1 MAAAIEAPADNTA
14 EGPTSHTQ
22 NQLDALEILRRPFQP
37 NQISKLPK
45 ISCGQCNKAPYKVC
59 DKHTRQRCDLCAST
73 LTTAHIHLDY
83 VGHAE
88 LTGRLLE
95 ADPLWTWEPMA
106 FDADGL
112 PRFDQNGGL
121 WIRLTVAGHTRIG
134 YGDSQGKTGPNAV
147 KEAIGDALRNAGMRF
162 GAALDLWSKTDMAKA
177 AAEKEELTAEP
188 SREDRL
194 DDLYSLMQKRW
205 GHLEGLRA
213 VKVQVGEENF
223 HESQVHD
230 AQGTLRLFGELIDDR
245 IRELL
250 DTQKKEQFLRRVRKG
265 WDEPA
270 TVEKLLAEAREKRLT
285 DHEVPAGKDKVPT
298 RIEDL
303 LTGRLAELTPNNDES
318 GGSEREANAPSA
330 LASSAPDGTDDEAA
344 DGHVQR
350 LIGQVAGE
358 RCWSNPIALVQI
370 KGDADKH
377 GVLDRQVQGP
387 DGSWLPMRKLLDGR
401 IAELN
406 EKTRKA
412 AQGGNTGRGVA

>member
-1 MAAAIEAPADNTA
+1 M
-14 EGPTSHTQ
+14 
-22 NQLDALEILRRPFQP
+22 
-37 NQISKLPK
+37 
-45 ISCGQCNKAPYKVC
+45 
-59 DKHTRQRCDLCAST
+59 CASS

-112 PRFDQNGGL
+112 PKFDQVGGL

-134 YGDSQGKTGPNAV
+134 YGDSDGKTGPKAV

-177 AAEKEELTAEP
+177 AAEKEQLSAEP

-223 HESQVHD
+223 HESQVRD
-230 AQGTLRLFGELIDDR
+230 AEGTLRLFGELIDDR
-245 IRELL
+245 IRGLL
-250 DTQKKEQFLRRVRKG
+250 DSQKREQFLSRVRKG
-265 WDEPA
+265 WDERA
-270 TVEKLLAEAREKRLT
+270 AVEKHLTEAREKQLL
-285 DHEVPAGKDKVPT
+285 DHLVPAGKDKVPT

-303 LTGRLAELTPNNDES
+303 LTDRLAELSTGDGENTAS
-318 GGSEREANAPSA
+318 GGSANASGSA
-330 LASSAPDGTDDEAA
+330 ASSPPEDDDVA

-350 LIGQVAGE
+350 LIGQIANDH
-358 RCWSNPIALVQI
+358 CWSNPFTLVQI

-387 DGSWLPMRKLLDGR
+387 DRAWLPMRKLLDGR

-406 EKTRKA
+406 ETARKA
-412 AQGGNTGRGVA
+412 APGGDTERNTA

>member
-1 MAAAIEAPADNTA
+1 MAAAIEAPASNTA

-37 NQISKLPK
+37 SQISKLPK
-45 ISCGQCNKAPYKVC
+45 VSCTKCSKAQFKVC
-59 DKHTRQRCDLCAST
+59 EQHTRQRCDTCAST
-73 LTTAHIHLDY
+73 LTTKHVHLDY

-112 PRFDQNGGL
+112 PKFDQVGGL
-121 WIRLTVAGHTRIG
+121 WIRLTVGGHTRIG
-134 YGDSQGKTGPNAV
+134 YGNSDGKTGPNAA
-147 KEAIGDALRNAGMRF
+147 KEAIGDALRNAAMRF
-162 GAALDLWSKTDMAKA
+162 GAALDLWSKTDMDKA
-177 AAEKEELTAEP
+177 AAERDQLTAEP

-250 DTQKKEQFLRRVRKG
+250 DAQKKEQFLRRVRKG
-265 WDEPA
+265 WDERA
-270 TVEKLLAEAREKRLT
+270 VVEQHLAEAREKRLL
-285 DHEVPAGKDKVPT
+285 DHLVPAGKDKVPT

-303 LTGRLAELTPNNDES
+303 LTDRLAELSPDNGES
-318 GGSEREANAPSA
+318 DGSQSEAGASA
-330 LASSAPDGTDDEAA
+330 AGASAGTDDEAA
-344 DGHVQR
+344 DRHVQR
-350 LIGQVAGE
+350 LIGQVASE
-358 RCWSNPIALVQI
+358 RCWNNPIALVQI

-387 DGSWLPMRKLLDGR
+387 DGAWLPMRKLLDGR
-401 IAELN
+401 IAGLN
-406 EKTRKA
+406 EQTRKA
-412 AQGGNTGRGVA
+412 APGGDTGRGAA